1 MCAVVLGYVAAPAP
15 PRRRAAPPFASP
27 DQRPSGDHDDE
38 PSPAASRV
46 AFAALLAVAGSGA
59 SAQNWKPTR
68 PINLI
73 VPWAAGGSTDQITRV
88 TAAELEK
95 ALGQT
100 IVIVNQPG
108 ASGSI
113 GTKSALDAA
122 KDGYT
127 WTAGAAQDL
136 GTYQTLGSLNAGI
149 KDWNLFLTVANIQ
162 VIGVNPATPY
172 QNAKQLL
179 DAMKAK
185 PGKISVATA
194 GVTSAGHNAMELI
207 AKATGVNYRHVTYDG
222 GNPAVVATV
231 AGEAE
236 VTTQLAV
243 EQADMIRGKRLRPL
257 ATVSDKPLELEGYG
271 TIPPLS
277 DTLPGFT
284 APANY
289 FGIFMPKGVPDEVVK
304 TLEKIWAENIA
315 KSEAIKKYAD
325 QPRRAVR
332 AVVRRGGAEGG
343 VPGGA
348 GQRLAALR
356 RRQGQGLARHRR
368 HPEALSDLARADA
381 MSMTAATSPTPTSRP
396 ARRRARS
403 PRSDLRGGHR
413 LDACSASPCSS
424 ARSRWTGSSAQ
435 DINPYTVPGLLPG
448 LLGIVID
455 PARRAARRCAAGGAA
470 ARVARRRARC
480 TRRGARARGSR
491 WWSR

>member
-1 MCAVVLGYVAAPAP
+1 MKNTALLTHAAL
-15 PRRRAAPPFASP
+15 
-27 DQRPSGDHDDE
+27 
-38 PSPAASRV
+38 
-46 AFAALLAVAGSGA
+46 AALLATSAGGA
-59 SAQNWKPTR
+59 FAQNWKPTR

-113 GTKSALDAA
+113 GTRSALEAA

-136 GTYQTLGSLNAGI
+136 GTYQTLGSLNASI

-162 VIGVNPATPY
+162 VIGVNPNTPY

-179 DAMKAK
+179 DAMKAR
-185 PGKISVATA
+185 PNAISVATA

-207 AKATGVNYRHVTYDG
+207 AKATGVTYRHVTYDG
-222 GNPAVVATV
+222 GNPAVIATV

-277 DTLPGFT
+277 QTLPGFT

-289 FGIFMPKGVPDEVVK
+289 FGIFIPKGVPDDVIK
-304 TLEKIWAENIA
+304 TIEKIWTENIA
-315 KSEAIKKYAD
+315 KSEAIKKYA
-325 QPRRAVR
+325 
-332 AVVRRGGAEGG
+332 
-343 VPGGA
+343 
-348 GQRLAALR
+348 
-356 RRQGQGLARHRR
+356 
-368 HPEALSDLARADA
+368 
-381 MSMTAATSPTPTSRP
+381 
-396 ARRRARS
+396 
-403 PRSDLRGGHR
+403 
-413 LDACSASPCSS
+413 SS
-424 ARSRWTGSSAQ
+424 
-435 DINPYTVPGLLPG
+435 
-448 LLGIVID
+448 
-455 PARRAARRCAAGGAA
+455 
-470 ARVARRRARC
+470 
-480 TRRGARARGSR
+480 RGALFAPSFGEAAQKAVFPAVQANAWLLFNGGKAKVSPDTVGIAKP
-491 WWSR
+491 